1 MIEVTERDAVRR
13 NDEQEGQQG
22 DKPPADPER
31 AGSAELKVYEQ
42 SSPPKDEAKA
52 REMDSAE
59 KLRVNVESEDD
70 KELLELEEEMK
81 KMKRM
86 FIIKIEYTKMMAK
99 GTSLY

>member
-31 AGSAELKVYEQ
+31 AGSAELKAYEQ
-42 SSPPKDEAKA
+42 PSSPKDEAKA

-59 KLRVNVESEDD
+59 KPRVNVEPEDD
-70 KELLELEEEMK
+70 KESLELEEDKEDDK
-81 KMKRM
+81 KPV
-86 FIIKIEYTKMMAK
+86 
-99 GTSLY
+99 GL